1 MMTFSRRGFLA
12 SGTAA
17 SALALTGCETTPAAA
32 PEPDAPRFTEDGRP
46 IATTRA
52 EPLSDLAARFDITPI
67 SYEERLD
74 GNRTLPATG
83 MSLIP
88 PQFHRQVV
96 DYPSTHRPGTILV
109 QNSTRHLFLILDEG
123 HALRYGIS
131 VGREGLTWRGRGR
144 IYRRAEWPT
153 WTPTARMMREDPSLT
168 RFAGGM
174 PGGPRNPLGAR
185 ALYLMSNGRDQGY
198 RIHGTPEY
206 WKIGEYVSSGC
217 IRMVNQDAID
227 LYDRVPVGTQVIT
240 I

>member
-1 MMTFSRRGFLA
+1 MMRFSRRGFLA
-12 SGTAA
+12 SGSAA
-17 SALALTGCETTPAAA
+17 GAVALAGCEASQTTGSGA
-32 PEPDAPRFTEDGRP
+32 DRLRFTEDGRP

-67 SYEERLD
+67 SYAERQD
-74 GNRTLPATG
+74 GDRILPATG

-96 DYPSTHRPGTILV
+96 EYPSPHRKGTILV
-109 QNSTRHLFLILDEG
+109 QNSTRHLYFILDEG
-123 HALRYGIS
+123 HALRYGIA
-131 VGREGLTWRGRGR
+131 VGREGLTWRGRGH

-185 ALYLMSNGRDQGY
+185 ALYLMSGGRDQGY

-206 WKIGEYVSSGC
+206 WLIGQYVSSGC
-217 IRMVNQDAID
+217 IRMVNHDAID
-227 LYDRVPVGTQVIT
+227 LYNRVPVGTRVIT

>member
-17 SALALTGCETTPAAA
+17 GTLALAGCETMPAQAPTP
-32 PEPDAPRFTEDGRP
+32 ESPRFTEDGRP

-67 SYEERLD
+67 SYEERQD
-74 GNRTLPATG
+74 GDRILPATG

-96 DYPSTHRPGTILV
+96 EYPTSHRAGTILV

-144 IYRRAEWPT
+144 IYRRAAWPT

-227 LYDRVPVGTQVIT
+227 LYGRVPIGTQVIT

>member
-1 MMTFSRRGFLA
+1 MILTRRQVLA
-12 SGTAA
+12 SSTATC
-17 SALALTGCETTPAAA
+17 ALALAGCETAPPPAPV
-32 PEPDAPRFTEDGRP
+32 PEEPRFTEDGRP

-52 EPLSDLAARFDITPI
+52 KPLSDLAARFGITPI

-74 GNRTLPATG
+74 GDRILPATG

-96 DYPSTHRPGTILV
+96 EYPSYHPPGTILV
-109 QNSTRHLFLILDEG
+109 QNSARHLFLILDDG

-131 VGREGLTWRGRGR
+131 VGREGRTWRGRGR
-144 IYRRAEWPT
+144 IYRRAVWPT
-153 WTPTARMMREDPSLT
+153 WTPTARMIREDPSLS

-185 ALYLMSNGRDQGY
+185 ALYLMSGGRDQGY

-206 WKIGEYVSSGC
+206 WLIGEYVSSGC

-227 LYDRVPVGTQVIT
+227 LYERVPIGTQVFT

>member
-1 MMTFSRRGFLA
+1 MMTLSRRGFLA
-12 SGTAA
+12 SAG
-17 SALALTGCETTPAAA
+17 ALALAGCEAPQPAAPA
-32 PEPDAPRFTEDGRP
+32 LSEPRFTEDGRP

-96 DYPSTHRPGTILV
+96 AYPSSQAPGTILV
-109 QNSTRHLFLILDEG
+109 QNSTRHLFLILDDG
-123 HALRYGIS
+123 HALRYGVS
-131 VGREGLTWRGRGR
+131 VGREGLTWRGRGH

-153 WTPTARMMREDPSLT
+153 WTPTARMIREDPGLS

-185 ALYLMSNGRDQGY
+185 ALYLMSGGRDQGY

-227 LYDRVPVGTQVIT
+227 LYERVPIGTQVIT